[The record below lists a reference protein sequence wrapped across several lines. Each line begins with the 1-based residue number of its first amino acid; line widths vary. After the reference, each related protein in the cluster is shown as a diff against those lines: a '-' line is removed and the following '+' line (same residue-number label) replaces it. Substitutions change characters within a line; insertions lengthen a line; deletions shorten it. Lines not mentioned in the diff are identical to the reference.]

1 MTPIVE
7 RAMKNQ
13 TTTIVAAAALWLT
26 WTAAGQAQT
35 PMGRN
40 VGWFAFRND
49 TGISIYVQTASI
61 APNGK
66 VTPGVPQPINPR
78 GAAWEQVAGQGPKVI
93 TIFDAKLRVLAQGP
107 VNFAGQDLYFSVQL
121 DVVVRGNERIPVAK
135 LVPITDPR
143 QMAGM
148 PGK

>member
-1 MTPIVE
+1 MRKLFAIT
-7 RAMKNQ
+7 
-13 TTTIVAAAALWLT
+13 VAATMLWLVC
-26 WTAAGQAQT
+26 APQGRAQVA
-35 PMGRN
+35 MQRN

-66 VTPGVPQPINPR
+66 ITPGIPQPINPR

-107 VNFAGQDLYFSVQL
+107 VNFAGQDLFFSVQL
-121 DVVVRGNERIPVAK
+121 DVVIRGNEKVPVAK
-135 LVPITDPR
+135 LIPITDPR
-143 QMAGM
+143 QMPGM